1 MGTFIMEHW
10 LLILPTTLTGLY
22 LLRLMQK
29 LYKQKK
35 QPIPAPI
42 IIRKKD

>member
-10 LLILPTTLTGLY
+10 LLVLPTALTGLY

-29 LYKQKK
+29 VYKQKRE
-35 QPIPAPI
+35 PSPAPI
-42 IIRKKD
+42 VIRKD

>member
-10 LLILPTTLTGLY
+10 LLILPTALTGLY

-29 LYKQKK
+29 VYQQKRE
-35 QPIPAPI
+35 PGPAPI
-42 IIRKKD
+42 VIRKD